1 MNQKIIWNQS
11 QFKRR
16 LILNEDNLYD
26 LISHSC
32 YNFGEKKFGVKI
44 EFVAML
50 ILETTRDKKT
60 YNYINKFNFL
70 KEVKKYINK

>member
-1 MNQKIIWNQS
+1 M
-11 QFKRR
+11 
-16 LILNEDNLYD
+16 
-26 LISHSC
+26 SHSR

-50 ILETTRDKKT
+50 ILEITRDKKT